1 MVERFGN
8 PNGFVSVSLSLLEHA
23 ALGERARQ
31 EGARQHG
38 RKEGEAEPLPM
49 PIALDERQHSPAT
62 GFGPFMIA
70 GDIGGPGT
78 VV

>member
-49 PIALDERQHSPAT
+49 PIAMDERQHAPAA
-62 GFGPFMIA
+62 GFGSFMIA
-70 GDIGGPGT
+70 
-78 VV
+78 